1 MERAAVFIGVKKTGG
16 LPELQAVTSG
26 VQQMANWARSQ
37 GIPGNRIKVLTDEA
51 GEVRAYQ
58 ISDAI
63 EELVSLTTVEQL
75 IVYFSGHGV
84 NKGGE
89 YWLLSRAPGDANEAV
104 NVEGSVQ
111 LARHCGIGHIVLISD
126 ACRTAAEGIQA
137 QHVIG
142 CNVFPN
148 QIGSGLEQPVDVFFA
163 CARGKPAF
171 EVKDPVTAA
180 AQFSGIYTEILA
192 ECLNGKYAEVLDYED
207 QGGAKTGL
215 VRPRK
220 LKYYLRDSVS
230 QQLRQRFGYAPTVN
244 QTPDARIVSEDTWLS
259 RISGLTRAAMPPV
272 RVSHSIPVNPF
283 TISEALVSHALESD
297 PQGWQHALN
306 IAGSLPE
313 VSSLKDTVATYT
325 TAFGPTRFET
335 NCGFKLRG
343 GNVVRTFC
351 SEAIAEILDDDGS
364 IIRVGNMSKPG
375 TTVLLELRN
384 GTGVLIPAIPDFI
397 AELTF
402 EDNELAD
409 VSYEP
414 SDTSWRWGEYAN
426 RQDDLRALRASVA
439 ASVGLGVFRLSGD
452 NALKLAQRMQFAKG
466 IDPSMAL
473 YAAYAYHDLQRRDLI
488 KTMQS
493 YLRRDLGWAFFD
505 ISLLTGDLSEA
516 MPGQNRALPPF
527 PMLSQ
532 GWSLL
537 SAFRVKLPG
546 SLQQLQ
552 QHLLPTLWTMFDQG
566 GVAILANAINS
577 GDIR

>member
-1 MERAAVFIGVKKTGG
+1 MERAAVFIGVKKAGD

-26 VQQMANWARSQ
+26 VQQMANWASSQ
-37 GIPGNRIKVLTDEA
+37 GIPGNRIKVLTDES
-51 GEVRAYQ
+51 GEVRAQQ

-63 EELVSLTTVEQL
+63 EEIVSLTTVEQL

-89 YWLLSRAPGDANEAV
+89 YWLLSRAPGNGNEAV

-111 LARHCGIGHIVLISD
+111 LARYCGIGHVVLISD

-137 QHVIG
+137 QYVTG
-142 CNVFPN
+142 CNIFPN
-148 QIGSGLEQPVDVFFA
+148 ETGSGLEQPVDVFFA
-163 CARGKPAF
+163 CARGKPAL
-171 EVKDPVTAA
+171 EVKDPATAT

-207 QGGAKTGL
+207 QGGAQAGL

-230 QQLRQRFGYAPTVN
+230 QRLKQKLGRMPTVN

-259 RISGLTRAAMPPV
+259 RISGLTRAAMPLI
-272 RVSHSIPVNPF
+272 RVSRSIPVNSF
-283 TISEALVSHALESD
+283 TISETLISHALEGDS
-297 PQGWQHALN
+297 QGWQRALN
-306 IAGSLPE
+306 IAGSLSE
-313 VSSLKDTVATYT
+313 VSSLRDAVATYT
-325 TAFGPTRFET
+325 TAFGPTRFESG
-335 NCGFKLRG
+335 CGFKLRG

-351 SEAIAEILDDDGS
+351 REATVEILDNDGS
-364 IIRVGNMSKPG
+364 IIRVDNISQPRVA
-375 TTVLLELRN
+375 VLLELRN

-402 EDNELAD
+402 EDGELVN

-414 SDTSWRWGEYAN
+414 SDNSRRWGEYAN
-426 RQDDLRALRASVA
+426 RQDELRALRASIA

-452 NALKLAQRMQFAKG
+452 DALKLAQSMQFAKG

-493 YLRRDLGWAFFD
+493 YLRADLGWAFFD
-505 ISLLTGDLSEA
+505 ISLLSGDLSEA
-516 MPGQNRALPPF
+516 VPGQDRVLPPF

-532 GWSLL
+532 GWPLL

-566 GVAILANAINS
+566 GVAILANVINS
-577 GDIR
+577 GEIR